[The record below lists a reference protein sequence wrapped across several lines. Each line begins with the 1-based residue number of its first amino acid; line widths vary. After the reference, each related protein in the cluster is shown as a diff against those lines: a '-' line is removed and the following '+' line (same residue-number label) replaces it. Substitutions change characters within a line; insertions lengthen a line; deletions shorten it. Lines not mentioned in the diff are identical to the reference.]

1 MLIIFCL
8 ICFIAMGFIIYSQI
22 ISYNTIRNRQK
33 LFIINE
39 LTRMEDKVY
48 MTLESND
55 QKLIEITI
63 NEFKFYVNFYKKH
76 FGIDDQYLYWLN
88 KLNEIMAFSE

>member
-8 ICFIAMGFIIYSQI
+8 SCLIAIGFIIYSQI
-22 ISYNTIRNRQK
+22 ISYNTTKNRQK

-48 MTLESND
+48 TTLEFND

-63 NEFKFYVNFYKKH
+63 NEFKFYVDFYKEH
-76 FGIDDQYLYWLN
+76 FGVDDQYLYWVN
-88 KLNEIMAFSE
+88 KLNEIMTFSK